1 MKGGLKMTSYISW
14 IQLTVTA
21 VLIGGV
27 FAGLK
32 NGLKQTQDSIEKYVE
47 REIRRMDDDLKMAHT
62 RIDDANA
69 ERRTEYLLE
78 SKHTLICSNRMHEL
92 KEHVTDSMNAV
103 FDAIRAIDKK
113 IDQLDGRTGFL
124 KDKQL

>member
-1 MKGGLKMTSYISW
+1 MKEGPDMTSYISW

-32 NGLKQTQDSIEKYVE
+32 SGLKRTQDSIEKYVDK
-47 REIRRMDDDLKMAHT
+47 EIGRMTDNVKLAHT
-62 RIDDANA
+62 RIDESTM
-69 ERRTEYLLE
+69 ERRTEYLTE
-78 SKHTLICSNRMHEL
+78 TKHSLLCINKMHEL
-92 KEHVTDSMNAV
+92 KDHMTVSLNSV
-103 FDAIRAIDKK
+103 FDAIRALEKK